1 MYEDQDLDYLTLK
14 DGPIGCPETSVT
26 YYQTT
31 LRNIPE
37 ERRSQTKAYHKPYH
51 KLLKQRISN
60 YLCQIF
66 KYSPLSKN
74 YSVQISKRVSCV
86 QLGCSESDEE
96 VVKTNMLMITTLS
109 FEVLTPVYWRISDAV
124 SLS

>member
-1 MYEDQDLDYLTLK
+1 M
-14 DGPIGCPETSVT
+14 GPIGCPETSIT

-51 KLLKQRISN
+51 KPYHKLLKQRIRN

-66 KYSPLSKN
+66 KYSLLSKN

-96 VVKTNMLMITTLS
+96 VVRTNMLMIKTLS
-109 FEVLTPVYWRISDAV
+109 FEVLTPVYSRISDAV